1 MAFDFSKVKPK
12 KKEERVIDP
21 VELFQ
26 KLKVTDPGIND
37 LWLAQ
42 GDALRQW
49 HTNRKKLDIGI
60 VLNTGA
66 GKTLVGLLIAQSL
79 VNETKGKVLYAC
91 SSIQLIEQTT
101 EKAQGYGL
109 DVTTYFRGEYS
120 NDLYHLN
127 EVPCVTSYH
136 ALFNGRSIFFREQI
150 AAVVFDDAHV
160 AEHLIRNQFSL
171 RIERTDFSDIYKEI
185 IDLFKEYHQRVGMT
199 GSYEELTDPCCHR
212 LFLVP
217 PFEIHR
223 QFAEL
228 HRILRDAGLAT
239 NKNTTFAWEH
249 LKDRIDLCCVLITGS
264 TITITPPFFPVRTL
278 KYFQGLVRRVYLS
291 ATLSASDAFA
301 RTFGCIPNLIVA
313 PSTTAGECE
322 RLVLIPSKAN
332 TAKEDIDVAKTLIEN
347 EKALILVPTY
357 ARATRWEGTVEPPP
371 RESVSEYVTAFKNDS
386 GCQKLLL
393 AARYDGI
400 DLPGDTCR
408 VMVIDNLPTGV
419 GPLER
424 FLWEYLGLFNSLSTA
439 IASRIVQSFGRISRG
454 MSDHGVVILT
464 GEKLIEWLLNPRNRA
479 FLPAFLQKQITLG
492 VEVSVH
498 AKSTDDL
505 ASAMIQCLDREQT
518 WLNTYNDLMQT
529 QDVEDPQLESKL
541 LAQLATAEAEYAC
554 HIWHR
559 DYENAVKCLNVTLEY
574 AFGFSDSTG
583 AWHTLWLGY
592 AIELMGDR
600 AAAQEMY
607 SRAHACKFNI
617 PAYWSHDQEKLTQDL
632 ALQAIE
638 VGRQFVTCDNATVR
652 VPNRLHQDIR
662 YLDGTGSS
670 AQVEESLRALGQYL
684 GMNSSRPDKECGTG
698 PDVLW
703 EISGHPALCIEV
715 KTDKE
720 PESRY
725 QKKDVGQLSDHV
737 QWVKDNTQ
745 SETIIPIFVGPI
757 SGVTKAANPVPD
769 FRVIDLDQF
778 HGLAQR
784 LEAALNDI
792 SANALP
798 LTLASTASKVFQERG
813 LFWPEC
819 FHSLESFCLR
829 DL

>member
-12 KKEERVIDP
+12 KKEERVVDP
-21 VELFQ
+21 IELFQ
-26 KLKVTDPGIND
+26 KLKVTDPSIND

-49 HTNRKKLDIGI
+49 HENRNKADVGI

-66 GKTLVGLLIAQSL
+66 GKTLAGLIVAQSL
-79 VNETKGKVLYAC
+79 VNETKGKVLYVC
-91 SSIQLIEQTT
+91 SSIQLIQQTA

-109 DVTTYFRGEYS
+109 DVTTYFRGGYS

-136 ALFNGRSIFFREQI
+136 ALFNGRSVFFREQI

-160 AEHLIRNQFSL
+160 AEHLIRDQFSL
-171 RIERTDFSDIYKEI
+171 RIERTDFSDVYKEI
-185 IDLFKEYHQRVGMT
+185 IELFKEYHQRVGLT
-199 GSYEELTDPCCHR
+199 GSYEELTDPSCHR

-223 QFAEL
+223 HFAEL
-228 HRILRDAGLAT
+228 HRILRDASLAS
-239 NKNTTFAWEH
+239 NENTAFAWEH
-249 LKDRIDLCCVLITGS
+249 LKDRIDLCCTLISGS
-264 TITITPPFFPVRTL
+264 TITITPPFIPVRTL

-301 RTFGCIPNLIVA
+301 RTFGRIPDLIVA

-332 TAKEDIDVAKTLIEN
+332 MAEEDIDAAKTLIGN

-357 ARATRWEGTVEPPP
+357 ARATRWEGTAEPPP
-371 RESVSEYVTAFKNDS
+371 RDTVSEHVTAFKNDS
-386 GCQKLLL
+386 GCEKLLL

-408 VMVIDNLPTGV
+408 VMVIDGLPTGV

-424 FLWEYLGLFNSLSTA
+424 FLWEYIGLFNSLSTA
-439 IASRIVQSFGRISRG
+439 IASRVVQSFGRISRG

-464 GEKLIEWLLNPRNRA
+464 GKRLIEWLLNPRNRA
-479 FLPAFLQKQITLG
+479 FLPAFLQKQIILG
-492 VEVSVH
+492 IQVSGH
-498 AKSTDDL
+498 AQSVDDI
-505 ASAMIQCLDREQT
+505 ASAMTQCLNRDQN
-518 WLNTYNDLMQT
+518 WLKTYNDLMQT
-529 QDVEDPQLESKL
+529 QDVEDSQLDSKL
-541 LAQLATAEAEYAC
+541 PAQLATSEGEYAS
-554 HIWHR
+554 HMWHR
-559 DYENAVKCLNVTLEY
+559 EYEDAAKCLRGTLEE
-574 AFGFSDSTG
+574 AFNFSSSTG
-583 AWHTLWLGY
+583 AWHTLWLGC
-592 AIELMGDR
+592 ALQLMKDR
-600 AAAQEMY
+600 VTAQEMY
-607 SRAHACKFNI
+607 SSAHACQTNM
-617 PAYWSHDQEKLTQDL
+617 PAYWSPDQEEPAQNLLPQVT
-632 ALQAIE
+632 E
-638 VGRQFVTCDNATVR
+638 VVRQFLTDSDAKVR
-652 VPNRLHQDIR
+652 LPRKLHQDLSH
-662 YLDGTGSS
+662 LDGSGSS

-684 GMNSSRPDKECGTG
+684 GIDSSRPDKERGTG

-703 EISGHPALCIEV
+703 ETSDCPALCIEV

-720 PESRY
+720 PESEY

-737 QWVKDNTQ
+737 QWVKDNAHSRQ
-745 SETIIPIFVGPI
+745 IIPIFVGPI
-757 SGVTKAANPVPD
+757 SGATQAANPPPE
-769 FRVIDLDQF
+769 FRIVDLDEF
-778 HGLAQR
+778 RKLAER

-792 SANALP
+792 CANALP
-798 LTLASTASKVFQERG
+798 LTLATMISNVFGERS
-813 LFWPEC
+813 LLWPEC
-819 FHSLESFCLR
+819 FHSIESFCLR